1 MDKARKSVNAQGF
14 KIALDLLLKANIP
27 NEGVAEIPFS
37 FGVRSEGE
45 SKLTGKVMYLYL
57 EQLAELYLFQY
68 GAFGLTLIAITIL
81 FIAWRL
87 LRIIF

>member
-1 MDKARKSVNAQGF
+1 MERARKSVNAQGF

-27 NEGVAEIPFS
+27 NSGVAEIPFS

-57 EQLAELYLFQY
+57 EQLAELYLFR
-68 GAFGLTLIAITIL
+68 FGVVGLSMIALTLL
-81 FIAWRL
+81 FIAWR
-87 LRIIF
+87 IIRLIV